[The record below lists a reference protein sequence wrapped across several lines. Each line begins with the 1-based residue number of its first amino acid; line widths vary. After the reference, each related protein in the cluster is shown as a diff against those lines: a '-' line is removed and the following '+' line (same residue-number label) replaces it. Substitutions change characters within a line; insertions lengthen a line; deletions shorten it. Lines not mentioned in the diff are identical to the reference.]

1 MPGYLAS
8 NALAM
13 RSETGRSI
21 DVYQTTLP
29 SFCAAATRSGVTA
42 VAGGAA
48 DTTRVPSALSASA
61 PAPCST
67 VRRDSFRLI
76 VFLLA
81 ARFLWSKVSYGL
93 YSLSRRADVAF
104 SFLPEGEGGS
114 E

>member
-29 SFCAAATRSGVTA
+29 SFCAAASRSGVTA
-42 VAGGAA
+42 AAGGAA

-61 PAPCST
+61 VAPCST

-81 ARFLWSKVSYGL
+81 ARSSVQVSYGIYL
-93 YSLSRRADVAF
+93 LSRGADAA
-104 SFLPEGEGGS
+104 SSSLPEGEGGS